1 MPNKWLAHVKKT
13 MKNMKAKGTY
23 EKGKGL
29 KQVIMAAK
37 KTWHKAKKGGAEG
50 DGKDSGSGSGS
61 GSDSDEDSQKSGE
74 TTAEP
79 LATAKPPATVLGGR
93 RNRKTRRRRHS
104 RRR

>member
-1 MPNKWLAHVKKT
+1 MHVKKT
-13 MKNMKAKGTY
+13 MKQMKAKGTY

-50 DGKDSGSGSGS
+50 DGS
-61 GSDSDEDSQKSGE
+61 GSDSDENSNKSGE
-74 TTAEP
+74 TTAE
-79 LATAKPPATVLGGR
+79 PPATVLGGR
-93 RNRKTRRRRHS
+93 RHRKTRRRRHS

>member
-37 KTWHKAKKGGAEG
+37 KTWHKAKKGGG
-50 DGKDSGSGSGS
+50 DDGLEDVSLGDSGKA
-61 GSDSDEDSQKSGE
+61 DSSTKQMGTTVTDSKGE
-74 TTAEP
+74 EAS
-79 LATAKPPATVLGGR
+79 VLGGR
-93 RNRKTRRRRHS
+93 RKTRRRRRHS

>member
-23 EKGKGL
+23 AKGKGL

-37 KTWHKAKKGGAEG
+37 KTWHKAKKGGADD
-50 DGKDSGSGSGS
+50 DGLKDVSLGDSGKA
-61 GSDSDEDSQKSGE
+61 DSPTEQMGTTVTDPKGE
-74 TTAEP
+74 EAS
-79 LATAKPPATVLGGR
+79 VLGGR
-93 RNRKTRRRRHS
+93 RKTRRRRAS